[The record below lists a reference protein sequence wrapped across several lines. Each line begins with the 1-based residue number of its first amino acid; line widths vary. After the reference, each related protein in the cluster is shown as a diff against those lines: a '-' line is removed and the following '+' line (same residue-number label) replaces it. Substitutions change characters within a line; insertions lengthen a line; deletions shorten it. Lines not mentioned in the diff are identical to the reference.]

1 MPLFTLIFKHPKVCV
16 PLLQLNM
23 PTAQHLSDYFWEMKV
38 QEWIDSQIGYEHR
51 HTCIWLRPGQRDPT
65 MNTIHSQEIISWMMS
80 RTKRNVKITSSTIII
95 ISIVIKFVRHNY
107 QLSLSMVLFVELYSN
122 EALHFVCNEVNDKP
136 RKLISNIDLGELK
149 KLYVN
154 HCGVWLIEGSYNDK
168 QTCQI

>member
-1 MPLFTLIFKHPKVCV
+1 
-16 PLLQLNM
+16 
-23 PTAQHLSDYFWEMKV
+23 
-38 QEWIDSQIGYEHR
+38 
-51 HTCIWLRPGQRDPT
+51 
-65 MNTIHSQEIISWMMS
+65 MNTIHSQEIISWIMS
-80 RTKRNVKITSSTIII
+80 RTKRNFKIASSTIII

-154 HCGVWLIEGSYNDK
+154 HCGV
-168 QTCQI
+168 